1 MNNKALFNIS
11 YGLYILTAKQGEK
24 DNGCIINTFMQLT
37 SSPLSVSIAVNKDNY
52 TTQMIK
58 ETGEFNITVLTE
70 DTSFDTFKRFGFAS
84 GKNTDKFEGLTP
96 ERSANGIAYLD
107 GNSYF
112 FCKVKEAVDCGTH
125 LIFVADVLEMEVLNS
140 RPSATYDYYHKNI
153 KPKPQEK
160 KKGFRCTICNY
171 VLEADTL
178 PEDFICPICKH
189 GAEAFVPL

>member
-112 FCKVKEAVDCGTH
+112 SCKVKEAVDCGTH